1 MKLFNLQAILPYT
14 KYIQN
19 MKMTLPYM
27 MPKSLPSMRYNHRA
41 AQYTPCTCHTE
52 LKIRVIVYPKI
63 MVK

>member
-1 MKLFNLQAILPYT
+1 MTMVLPYV
-14 KYIQN
+14 
-19 MKMTLPYM
+19 ML
-27 MPKSLPSMRYNHRA
+27 KSIRYMRYNHRA